1 MEMKKGRIEIFSDGV
16 FAITITIMVLELKV
30 PHEADLSVLKALLP
44 IFLSYILSF
53 INVGIFW
60 NHHHHLFQVVEFI
73 DGKVLWAN
81 LHFLFWITLLPF
93 SSGWMGENNF
103 LLWTVVLYGIILL
116 MVTIA
121 YAILI
126 KSLLVLHKETSP
138 LTLAVGKDKK
148 IRRTVLLYIAGIGLA
163 FVSEYIASALYL
175 LVAAL
180 WLIPDKKIE
189 DKLET
194 EHPSKKEPE
203 EKN

>member
-30 PHEADLSVLKALLP
+30 PHEADLSVLKGISP
-44 IFLSYILSF
+44 IFLSYVLSF

-81 LHFLFWITLLPF
+81 MHFLFWITLLPF

-103 LLWTVVLYGIILL
+103 LLWTVILYGIILL

-148 IRRTVLLYIAGIGLA
+148 IRRTVLLYITGIGLA
-163 FVSEYIASALYL
+163 FVSAYIASAIYL

-203 EKN
+203 

>member
-30 PHEADLSVLKALLP
+30 PHEADLSFLKGISP
-44 IFLSYILSF
+44 IFLSYVLSF

-81 LHFLFWITLLPF
+81 MHFLFWITLLPF

-103 LLWTVVLYGIILL
+103 LLWPVILYGIILL

-138 LTLAVGKDKK
+138 LTLAVGKNKK
-148 IRRTVLLYIAGIGLA
+148 ITRTILLYIAGIGLA
-163 FVSEYIASALYL
+163 FVSAYIALAIYL

-203 EKN
+203 

>member
-30 PHEADLSVLKALLP
+30 PHEADLSVLKSISP
-44 IFLSYILSF
+44 IFLSYVLSF

-81 LHFLFWITLLPF
+81 MHFLFWITLLPF

-103 LLWTVVLYGIILL
+103 LLWTVILYGIILL

-148 IRRTVLLYIAGIGLA
+148 IRRTVLLYISGIGLA
-163 FVSEYIASALYL
+163 FVSAYIASAIYL

-194 EHPSKKEPE
+194 QHPSKKEPE
-203 EKN
+203 

>member
-16 FAITITIMVLELKV
+16 FAITITIMGLELKV
-30 PHEADLSVLKALLP
+30 PHEADLSVLKGISP
-44 IFLSYILSF
+44 IFLSYVLSF

-81 LHFLFWITLLPF
+81 MHFLFWITLLPF

-103 LLWTVVLYGIILL
+103 LLWTVILYGIILL

-148 IRRTVLLYIAGIGLA
+148 IRRTILLYIAGIGLA

-203 EKN
+203 

>member
-1 MEMKKGRIEIFSDGV
+1 MKKERIEIFSDGI

-30 PHEADLSVLKALLP
+30 PHEASLSVLKNLSP
-44 IFLSYILSF
+44 IFLSYVLSF

-81 LHFLFWITLLPF
+81 THFLFWITLLPF
-93 SSGWMGENNF
+93 ASGWMGENHF
-103 LLWTVVLYGIILL
+103 VIWPVILYGIILL

-121 YAILI
+121 YVILV
-126 KSLLVLHKETSP
+126 KSLLILHKETSA
-138 LTLAVGKDKK
+138 LNLAVAKNKK
-148 IRRTVLLYIAGIGLA
+148 NTRTIFIYIGSIVLGFVSPYIALG
-163 FVSEYIASALYL
+163 LYL

-189 DKLET
+189 EKLET
-194 EHPSKKEPE
+194 ADPSKKEPDTN
-203 EKN
+203 K

>member
-30 PHEADLSVLKALLP
+30 PHEADLSVLKAILP
-44 IFLSYILSF
+44 IFLSYVLSF

-81 LHFLFWITLLPF
+81 MHFLFWITLLPF

-103 LLWTVVLYGIILL
+103 LLWTVILYGIILL

-163 FVSEYIASALYL
+163 FVSAYIASALYL

-194 EHPSKKEPE
+194 EHPSKKGPE
-203 EKN
+203 